1 MKLKLDE
8 AGHVVVVDGK
18 PVYTHDDGKD
28 VPFDAVATVA
38 TISRLNGEAKG
49 HREAKEAAEAKL
61 KGFEGIE
68 DPEAAKKA
76 LETVA
81 NIDAGQLVAAGKVE
95 EIKRAAVLAAEEQVK
110 AAKLAAE
117 EQIKNITGERDTLK
131 TQLDTALI
139 GGSFSNSK
147 FVSEKVA
154 VPRHMLQSTYG
165 QNFKVEDG
173 KVVPYDAA
181 GNKLFSRARP
191 GEVADFDE
199 ALELLIGADPFKDH
213 ILKGQVGA
221 GGGANNGGGGN
232 NGGKRSVTRAEWD
245 KMDHTQRATLSS
257 EVREGKAAIVD

>member
-49 HREAKEAAEAKL
+49 HREAKEAAETKL

-68 DPEAAKKA
+68 DPDAAKKA
-76 LETVA
+76 LETIA
-81 NIDAGQLVAAGKVE
+81 NIDAGQLLTAGKVD

-110 AAKLAAE
+110 AAQKAADD
-117 EQIKNITGERDTLK
+117 QIKDITGQRDTLK
-131 TQLDTALI
+131 GQLDSALI
-139 GGSFSNSK
+139 GGSFANSK
-147 FVSEKVA
+147 FVAEKVA
-154 VPRHMLQSTYG
+154 VPKHMLQSTYG

-173 KVVPYDAA
+173 KVVPYDAS

-191 GEVADFDE
+191 GEVADFEE
-199 ALELLIGADPFKDH
+199 ALELLISADPFKDH
-213 ILKGQVGA
+213 ILKGQIGA

-232 NGGKRSVTRAEWD
+232 SGGKREVRRADFD
-245 KMDHTQRATLSS
+245 KMEAGAKASLAG